1 MEQLHA
7 DSATP
12 LYRQIYDILCDQIS
26 RGVYRAGA
34 QIPSEEK
41 LCEEYGVSRV
51 TVRNAIQ
58 RMVDEKTLLK
68 RHGKGTFVA
77 APVFVESASAH
88 GSFTESCVLMG
99 VVPGTKLI
107 SRNLQRAGRS
117 VAGRLGIDEAD
128 TVICVKRLR
137 MTNDAAA
144 IFEADYFTE
153 DFTFM
158 LEDDVEH
165 APLREIIKANNGM
178 LGTKYVDTFEVR
190 FATKEHAQW
199 LECPVNMPLLG
210 ISQVVYNE
218 MHNVLY
224 YNEQF
229 IRSDIYK
236 YVVEN

>member
-1 MEQLHA
+1 
-7 DSATP
+7 
-12 LYRQIYDILCDQIS
+12 
-26 RGVYRAGA
+26 
-34 QIPSEEK
+34 
-41 LCEEYGVSRV
+41 
-51 TVRNAIQ
+51 
-58 RMVDEKTLLK
+58 
-68 RHGKGTFVA
+68 
-77 APVFVESASAH
+77 
-88 GSFTESCVLMG
+88 
-99 VVPGTKLI
+99 
-107 SRNLQRAGRS
+107 
-117 VAGRLGIDEAD
+117 
-128 TVICVKRLR
+128 ICVKRLR